1 MRHAAPLAASDRK
14 LSRAAQ
20 IILGAALYAVVGLS
34 VCTITLTAALTI
46 WSLWQWLG
54 VN

>member
-1 MRHAAPLAASDRK
+1 MRHATPHAASNRK

-20 IILGAALYAVVGLS
+20 IAIGAAIYAVVGLS
-34 VCTITLTAALTI
+34 ACTITLTAALSL